1 MVNPDAIYALYNAPD
16 LEVEFANLLL
26 VYKNQLLIDS
36 NTFCYRHRFATDAM
50 IDVFEML
57 GPNITTSE
65 FREGLKSIFY
75 SQPAPKLIWDK
86 KSPEWKSVPTD
97 HYSYRHR
104 EHFKHYKKNRGK
116 CTGEFEKY
124 YKVRGIALV
133 SPEWNEKLKNI
144 TKIPEDTFHKCI
156 HNMVIPDRLMK
167 VLEQQYVLAHKENP
181 EVFWPLMTNI
191 VPDALVREDKTYPL
205 LTYTDIMKVEY
216 LSSFILD
223 KDEEEEYLVKFFNQF
238 LKYTKN
244 DIKNWRRA
252 IEQKNERY
260 RELLVIADSLKK

>member
-57 GPNITTSE
+57 GPNITASE

-86 KSPEWKSVPTD
+86 K
-97 HYSYRHR
+97 
-104 EHFKHYKKNRGK
+104 
-116 CTGEFEKY
+116 
-124 YKVRGIALV
+124 

-223 KDEEEEYLVKFFNQF
+223 QNDEEEYLVKFFNQF

-244 DIKNWRRA
+244 DIKNWRRD